1 MQLLGQLRPG
11 LPLLL
16 GLCVA
21 SLLPGPLRARSCP
34 ARSGTR
40 LPLPAQHGQQPGPGT
55 GSASLWALQGH
66 CCTFL
71 ALSLLLATLCLG
83 CSLRR
88 KAPRQQREV
97 RDGDRQVAWCQGPGA
112 TACRVRSASPCAEE
126 SLGRHQG
133 SSASSQPRAR
143 AQRQRWVPLLPGGN
157 KDRLSHQNKTEP
169 ARGLLHTPCSLGQPR
184 QAVDSPGEP
193 EGAQPRAAPLPL
205 SPSCLPCVSQQ
216 KVWTRPAWPRRCCLA
231 DCSPLSGEVIEVL
244 GRQQENSASSRSFLR
259 HLRQRCLRRDALQTA
274 RNSEVWKDLDEEAA
288 LFSS

>member
-88 KAPRQQREV
+88 KAPRQQRE
-97 RDGDRQVAWCQGPGA
+97 
-112 TACRVRSASPCAEE
+112 
-126 SLGRHQG
+126 
-133 SSASSQPRAR
+133 PRAR

>member
-88 KAPRQQREV
+88 KAPRQQRE
-97 RDGDRQVAWCQGPGA
+97 
-112 TACRVRSASPCAEE
+112 
-126 SLGRHQG
+126 
-133 SSASSQPRAR
+133 
-143 AQRQRWVPLLPGGN
+143 
-157 KDRLSHQNKTEP
+157 
-169 ARGLLHTPCSLGQPR
+169 
-184 QAVDSPGEP
+184 
-193 EGAQPRAAPLPL
+193 
-205 SPSCLPCVSQQ
+205 